1 MERPVY
7 INPSPGD
14 LVTCLIYCTCLLK
27 SSGLLAADR
36 FTGVPDADWLTGVT
50 WPVVVGVVGAWVV
63 TAVASCESCW
73 DGSVVVS
80 KGPSGVIKNWDY
92 RAGVMINLTLF
103 LLNSSSTSKPF
114 STESSKHL
122 PFLIQCYHRK

>member
-1 MERPVY
+1 MY

-14 LVTCLIYCTCLLK
+14 LVTCLIYCMCLLK

-63 TAVASCESCW
+63 TAVVSCESCW
-73 DGSVVVS
+73 GGSVGVS
-80 KGPSGVIKNWDY
+80 EGPSGVIKHWDY
-92 RAGVMINLTLF
+92 RACMRTNLTLF
-103 LLNSSSTSKPF
+103 ILNTQVAASLLSPS
-114 STESSKHL
+114 
-122 PFLIQCYHRK
+122 